1 MIQRPQTKSLLG
13 TRLCQAATAVQKL
26 IGTLLSLSLSCQA
39 AHLTAQERILAL
51 PPQSFIEVK
60 LADKTKVRGRLD
72 KIETDGFIVTTPAA
86 DQASVIE
93 RRISFREVKAVK
105 QLKDEPGPGGQ
116 IAGEAGRTGLRF
128 AITAVVVVVIIA
140 IAAAVGKN

>member
-1 MIQRPQTKSLLG
+1 MIQRPQTKSLVG
-13 TRLCQAATAVQKL
+13 TRFCQAATTMQKL
-26 IGTLLSLSLSCQA
+26 IGTLLSVSLSCQA

-93 RRISFREVKAVK
+93 RRILFSEVKSVK

-116 IAGEAGRTGLRF
+116 IAREAGHTGLRF
-128 AITAVVVVVIIA
+128 VIIAVVVLALTGIT
-140 IAAAVGKN
+140 AALGKN

>member
-1 MIQRPQTKSLLG
+1 MIQRPQTKSLVG
-13 TRLCQAATAVQKL
+13 TRLCQAATAMQKL

-39 AHLTAQERILAL
+39 AHLTAQERILAM

-72 KIETDGFIVTTPAA
+72 KIDTDGFIVTTPAA

-93 RRISFREVKAVK
+93 RRISFSEVKSVK
-105 QLKDEPGPGGQ
+105 QLKDEPGVGGQ
-116 IAGEAGRTGLRF
+116 MARTAGRTALTT
-128 AITAVVVVVIIA
+128 IVVMA
-140 IAAAVGKN
+140 TIAAIGAIVGAVAK